1 MIEGVE
7 NLVKQVGLPLDEAL
21 RMATLY
27 PLAPLDGTRVS
38 VVSRS
43 EKLPTSPS
51 LIRPSRS
58 AGPWLTDTTQHSDT
72 MTGGQI
78 ANVDLIKQVNSAVVY
93 RLIDL
98 QGPISRVKIAEL
110 SQLAPASVTK
120 ITRQLIEHGLIRETS
135 PQASTGG
142 RRAISLTTIKHR
154 FQFVSAKL
162 GRGYLQLSLYDLD
175 GKELDQHIT
184 QVTEI
189 EQQPVVDMLLL
200 GDWRLHRRQ
209 SGSQPQ
215 PHQHRAD
222 HAGSGQPG
230 IRHGHL
236 HPHLPDP
243 QPGARQAPG
252 APLQPPCYVGND
264 TRSLALAE
272 HFFGESRDCMDSI
285 LVSVHQ
291 GTGSG
296 IITKG
301 KVFLG
306 QNRNVGEIGHIQ
318 VEPLG
323 KRCHCGNFGCLETI
337 ASNEAI
343 VDKVKELIS
352 RGHLS
357 SLQEKHITI
366 QEVCKAAVAGD
377 ELARS
382 VIENVGSTWGAPSP
396 SRSTCSAPRRCSS
409 PVKSPPPKRS

>member
-1 MIEGVE
+1 
-7 NLVKQVGLPLDEAL
+7 
-21 RMATLY
+21 
-27 PLAPLDGTRVS
+27 
-38 VVSRS
+38 
-43 EKLPTSPS
+43 
-51 LIRPSRS
+51 
-58 AGPWLTDTTQHSDT
+58 

-78 ANVDLIKQVNSAVVY
+78 ANVDLIKQVNSAAVY

-120 ITRQLIEHGLIRETS
+120 ITRQLIEHGLIKETS

-175 GKELDQHIT
+175 GKELDQHVT

-189 EQQPVVDMLLL
+189 DQQPVVDMLLREIGAFMDSQQERNRNL
-200 GDWRLHRRQ
+200 ISIALTMPGLVNPE
-209 SGSQPQ
+209 SGMVIYTPKYQ
-215 PHQHRAD
+215 
-222 HAGSGQPG
+222 
-230 IRHGHL
+230 IRNLALAKLLENHFNL
-236 HPHLPDP
+236 
-243 QPGARQAPG
+243 
-252 APLQPPCYVGND
+252 PCYVGND

-291 GTGSG
+291 GAGSG

-366 QEVCKAAVAGD
+366 QEVCKAAMAGD

-382 VIENVGSTWGAPSP
+382 VIENVGEHLGRAVAITVNLFNPQKVLIAGEITAAEEILIP
-396 SRSTCSAPRRCSS
+396 AIRRCVEHQSLPS
-409 PVKSPPPKRS
+409 FHRGLPIVKARFQNQPTIGGFALVKRALLEGDLLQIIMEQK

>member
-1 MIEGVE
+1 M
-7 NLVKQVGLPLDEAL
+7 
-21 RMATLY
+21 
-27 PLAPLDGTRVS
+27 
-38 VVSRS
+38 
-43 EKLPTSPS
+43 
-51 LIRPSRS
+51 
-58 AGPWLTDTTQHSDT
+58 GPWLTDTTHNSDI

-78 ANVDLIKQVNSAVVY
+78 ANVDLIKQVNSAAVY

-110 SQLAPASVTK
+110 SQRAPASVTK
-120 ITRQLIEHGLIRETS
+120 ITRQLIEHGLIKETS

-175 GKELDQHIT
+175 GKELDQHVI

-189 EQQPVVDMLLL
+189 DQQPVVDMLLREIGAFIDANRERCRNLISIALTMPGLVNPESGMVIYTPKYQIRNL
-200 GDWRLHRRQ
+200 GLAKLLENHFN
-209 SGSQPQ
+209 
-215 PHQHRAD
+215 
-222 HAGSGQPG
+222 
-230 IRHGHL
+230 L
-236 HPHLPDP
+236 
-243 QPGARQAPG
+243 
-252 APLQPPCYVGND
+252 PCYVGND

-301 KVFLG
+301 QVFLG

-337 ASNEAI
+337 ASVDSILELAQLRLNQSMSSMLHGQPLTVDSLCQAALRGDLLAKDIITGVGAHVGRILAI
-343 VDKVKELIS
+343 MVNLFNPQKILIGS
-352 RGHLS
+352 PLS
-357 SLQEKHITI
+357 
-366 QEVCKAAVAGD
+366 KAADILFPVISDSIRQQALPAYSQHISVESTQFSNQGTMAGAALVKD
-377 ELARS
+377 AMY
-382 VIENVGSTWGAPSP
+382 NGSLLIRLLQG
-396 SRSTCSAPRRCSS
+396 
-409 PVKSPPPKRS
+409 